1 MAGIPFVP
9 RIDDAPHGVLEQLS
23 PLVQRIICANPS
35 KFTYRGTGTYI
46 LGADVCAVIDP
57 GPRVDSHRDAIAAA
71 IKGRTVAGIVITHCH
86 GDHSP
91 LAQWLKEETGAPTY
105 AIGPHRVVEGW
116 VEEDDHDPSEEDDS
130 DKTDDDSE
138 EEKEGTDFDFSPDIA
153 VTDGETFLRTG
164 EFTLT
169 AVHTPGH
176 TSNHLCVA
184 MPEESTLFSGDH
196 VMGWST
202 SIVSPPDGDMAA
214 YFDSVRKVMGRGE
227 ALLRPTHGGPI
238 TDPQPYLR
246 ALLEH
251 RIERENQ
258 VIDQL
263 HAGVDTIPAMVK
275 IMYANVDKRLHRP
288 ARRSIWSHVL
298 KLHAEGRVRPADG
311 GEPRLLARYEL
322 IR

>member
-9 RIDDAPHGVLEQLS
+9 RIDDAPHGVLESMS

-46 LGADVCAVIDP
+46 IGGDRCVVIDP

-71 IKGRTVAGIVITHCH
+71 LKGRETVGIVITHCH

-91 LAQWLKEETGAPTY
+91 LAEWLKTETGAPTY
-105 AIGPHRVVEGW
+105 AIGPHRMVEGW
-116 VEEDDHDPSEEDDS
+116 TEDDDHDPSEEDDAKKG
-130 DKTDDDSE
+130 DESE
-138 EEKEGTDFDFSPDIA
+138 EEKEGLDTAFVPDIT

-164 EFTLT
+164 GFTLQ

-184 MPEESTLFSGDH
+184 LAEESTLFSGDH

-202 SIVSPPDGDMAA
+202 SVVSPPDGDMAA
-214 YFDSVRKVMGRGE
+214 YFDSVRKVMGRSDS
-227 ALLRPTHGGPI
+227 LLRPTHGGPV
-238 TDPQPYLR
+238 TEPGPYLQ
-246 ALLEH
+246 ALLDH

-258 VIDQL
+258 VIAQL
-263 HAGVDTIPAMVK
+263 AAGVDTIPAMVK
-275 IMYANVDKRLHRP
+275 VLYANVDKRLHRP

-298 KLHAEGRVRPADG
+298 KLVDEGRVRVAG
-311 GEPRLLARYEL
+311 GGQARLLSRYEL
-322 IR
+322 NG